1 MLFVLILKLVVV
13 ELNVERN
20 NMDKQVIHYHCTYTP
35 PPKIEIGR
43 PAHIFPSEMETTEDG
58 RVQRKYGLTKT
69 DIIIGHDVLTG
80 NFYTKEC
87 KYVLRMPSV

>member
-1 MLFVLILKLVVV
+1 MTKNIV
-13 ELNVERN
+13 E
-20 NMDKQVIHYHCTYTP
+20 YHHDNLP
-35 PPKIEIGR
+35 PPKVEIGKC
-43 PAHIFPSEMETTEDG
+43 AYIFPTELMTREDG
-58 RVQRKYGLTKT
+58 IVQRKYGLTKT

>member
-43 PAHIFPSEMETTEDG
+43 PAYIFPSEMETTEDG

-69 DIIIGHDVLTG
+69 ASVVSFDADTG
-80 NFYTKEC
+80 KFETSHAVYI
-87 KYVLRMPSV
+87 R